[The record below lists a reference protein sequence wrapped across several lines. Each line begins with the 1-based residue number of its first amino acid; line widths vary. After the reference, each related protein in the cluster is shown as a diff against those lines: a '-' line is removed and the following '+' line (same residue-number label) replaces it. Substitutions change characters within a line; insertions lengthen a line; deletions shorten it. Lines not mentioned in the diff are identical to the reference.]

1 MAVKTA
7 TEFLW
12 GTPEEV
18 SARVRPDVPSFRLVN
33 PAADLPPTTRPFALP
48 TGGSRSCA
56 TAAKMAAPHAGG
68 SQLAATA
75 APKALVRAGRR
86 VGTLWEDAH
95 AVYCSLAGVLPPD
108 LAAPRGAQAAAIFPE
123 MESLLAEAG
132 MTFAN
137 VVRTWLYIDRVCEW
151 YGEFNAARSAF
162 FESRNVFNTF
172 LPASTGIGSAN
183 LDGAAITA
191 GAIAMKPKDASV
203 HAEIVESPLQ
213 APAMAYRSSFSRA
226 AEILW
231 PDQRL
236 LFVSGTASIQPNSHD
251 VAFVGDI
258 EKQVDC
264 TMKAVYAILE
274 SRGYGW
280 ADVSRAI
287 VYLKEPSFRAA
298 WQAWLVARGLPGDF
312 AAETVCDVCRDEWL
326 FEIELDAV
334 KMLPM

>member
-1 MAVKTA
+1 MVAVNTA

-12 GTPEEV
+12 GTPDEV
-18 SARVRPDVPSFRLVN
+18 GARMRPDVPSFRLVN
-33 PAADLPPTTRPFALP
+33 PAGDLPPAMREFVVTPMPSAPVELKLDP
-48 TGGSRSCA
+48 P
-56 TAAKMAAPHAGG
+56 AKP
-68 SQLAATA
+68 
-75 APKALVRAGRR
+75 LVRNGRT
-86 VGTLWEDAH
+86 VGCVWEDSR

-123 MESLLAEAG
+123 MEALLAEAG
-132 MTFAN
+132 MTFAH

-203 HAEIVESPLQ
+203 RAEIVESPLQ

-231 PDQRL
+231 PDSRI

-280 ADVSRAI
+280 KDVSRAI

-298 WQAWLVARGLPGDF
+298 WQAWLAARGLPGDF

-326 FEIELDAV
+326 FEIELDAERT
-334 KMLPM
+334 

>member
-1 MAVKTA
+1 MKTA
-7 TEFLW
+7 TAFLW
-12 GTPEEV
+12 GTSEEV
-18 SARVRPDVPSFRLVN
+18 AARVRSDVPSFRLVN
-33 PAADLPPTTRPFALP
+33 SAGDLPATSREFVVTQGGARGARALP
-48 TGGSRSCA
+48 VDTQVGGACA
-56 TAAKMAAPHAGG
+56 PLQRKDRTVG
-68 SQLAATA
+68 
-75 APKALVRAGRR
+75 LV
-86 VGTLWEDAH
+86 WEDAH

-191 GAIAMKPKDASV
+191 GAIAVKPKDASV

-226 AEILW
+226 AEIFW
-231 PDQRL
+231 PDSRI

-280 ADVSRAI
+280 KDVSRAI

-298 WQAWLVARGLPGDF
+298 WQAWLAARGLPGDF

-334 KMLPM
+334 R

>member
-1 MAVKTA
+1 MAVKTE

-12 GTPEEV
+12 GVPEEV
-18 SARVRPDVPSFRLVN
+18 VARVRPDVPSFRLVN
-33 PAADLPPTTRPFALP
+33 PAGDLPATSRPFALP
-48 TGGSRSCA
+48 APGRAAARPSPIGTTGVPPVAVAQERD
-56 TAAKMAAPHAGG
+56 P
-68 SQLAATA
+68 
-75 APKALVRAGRR
+75 PVKALLRHGRT
-86 VGTLWEDAH
+86 VGLVWEDAH

-108 LAAPRGAQAAAIFPE
+108 LSAPRGAQAAAIFPE

-132 MTFAN
+132 MTFAH

-191 GAIAMKPKDASV
+191 GAIAVKPKDASV

-298 WQAWLVARGLPGDF
+298 WQAWLAARGLPGDF

-326 FEIELDAV
+326 FEIELDATR
-334 KMLPM
+334 

>member
-1 MAVKTA
+1 MNTLS
-7 TEFLW
+7 ECLW
-12 GTPEEV
+12 GTPDEV
-18 SARVRPDVPSFRLVN
+18 AARVRADIPSFRLVN
-33 PAADLPPTTRPFALP
+33 PAGDLPPATCPFTLPGRGASPRRP
-48 TGGSRSCA
+48 
-56 TAAKMAAPHAGG
+56 
-68 SQLAATA
+68 
-75 APKALVRAGRR
+75 LVRADRR
-86 VGTLWEDAH
+86 VGTVWEDDL
-95 AVYCSLAGVLPPD
+95 AVYCCLAGVLPPD
-108 LAAPRGAQAAAIFPE
+108 LSAPRGAQAAAIFPE
-123 MESLLAEAG
+123 MEALLAEAG

-162 FESRNVFNTF
+162 FETRNVFNTF

-183 LDGAAITA
+183 LEGAAIMA
-191 GAIAMKPKDASV
+191 GAIAVKPKGAAV
-203 HAEIVESPLQ
+203 RAEIVESPLQ

-226 AEILW
+226 AEIFW
-231 PDQRL
+231 PDSRIL
-236 LFVSGTASIQPNSHD
+236 VVSGTASIEPNSHE

-298 WQAWLVARGLPGDF
+298 WQAWLAARGLPGDF

-326 FEIELDAV
+326 FEIELDAERT
-334 KMLPM
+334 

>member
-1 MAVKTA
+1 METIA
-7 TEFLW
+7 EFLW
-12 GTPEEV
+12 GSPEAV
-18 SARVRPDVPSFRLVN
+18 AARVRKDFPSIRLVL
-33 PAADLPPTTRPFALP
+33 PAAPLPAMVCPLALSHAG
-48 TGGSRSCA
+48 GGSRPLIRGDR
-56 TAAKMAAPHAGG
+56 T
-68 SQLAATA
+68 
-75 APKALVRAGRR
+75 
-86 VGTLWEDAH
+86 VGTAWEDAN
-95 AVYCSLAGVLPPD
+95 ATYCFLAGVLPPD
-108 LAAPRGAQAAAIFPE
+108 LSAPRGAQAAAIFPE
-123 MESLLAEAG
+123 MEALLAEAG

-183 LDGAAITA
+183 LDGAAITSA
-191 GAIAMKPKDASV
+191 AIAVKPKNSSV
-203 HAEIVESPLQ
+203 RAEIVESPLQ

-226 AEILW
+226 AEIFW
-231 PDQRL
+231 PDERL
-236 LFVSGTASIQPNSHD
+236 LFISGTASIEPNSHD

-280 ADVSRAI
+280 KDVTRSI

-298 WQAWLVARGLPGDF
+298 WQNWLSAHGLPSDF
-312 AAETVCDVCRDEWL
+312 ASETVCDVCRDEWL

-334 KMLPM
+334 RGA

>member
-18 SARVRPDVPSFRLVN
+18 AARVRPDVPSFRLVN
-33 PAADLPPTTRPFALP
+33 SADDLPSTSRPFVLP
-48 TGGSRSCA
+48 TGGSQLVA
-56 TAAKMAAPHAGG
+56 TAAKMAAPHAEGARVP
-68 SQLAATA
+68 QPL
-75 APKALVRAGRR
+75 LRADRR
-86 VGTLWEDAH
+86 VGTIWEDAH

-108 LAAPRGAQAAAIFPE
+108 LSAPRGAQAAAIFPE

-226 AEILW
+226 AEIFW
-231 PDQRL
+231 PDMRI
-236 LFVSGTASIQPNSHD
+236 LFVSGTASIEPNSHD

-298 WQAWLVARGLPGDF
+298 WQAWLAARGLPRDF

-334 KMLPM
+334 K

>member
-7 TEFLW
+7 TEFFW
-12 GTPEEV
+12 GTPSEV
-18 SARVRPDVPSFRLVN
+18 LARVRPDVPSFRLVN
-33 PAADLPPTTRPFALP
+33 PAGDLPPASREFALP
-48 TGGSRSCA
+48 GGSGVSPLQRNGR
-56 TAAKMAAPHAGG
+56 TVG
-68 SQLAATA
+68 
-75 APKALVRAGRR
+75 LV
-86 VGTLWEDAH
+86 WEDAH

-108 LAAPRGAQAAAIFPE
+108 LSAPRGAQAAAIFPE

-162 FESRNVFNTF
+162 FETRNVFNTF

-191 GAIAMKPKDASV
+191 GAIAVKPKDASV

-226 AEILW
+226 AEIFW
-231 PDQRL
+231 PDSRI
-236 LFVSGTASIQPNSHD
+236 LFVSGTASIEPNSHE

-258 EKQVDC
+258 EKQVDCTQVDC

-280 ADVSRAI
+280 KDVTRAI
-287 VYLKEPSFRAA
+287 VYLKEPAFRAA
-298 WQAWLVARGLPGDF
+298 WQAWLAARGLPGDF

-334 KMLPM
+334 R

>member
-1 MAVKTA
+1 MKILS
-7 TEFLW
+7 EFLW
-12 GTPEEV
+12 GTFGDV
-18 SARVRPDVPSFRLVN
+18 SARVRSDVPSFRLVN
-33 PAADLPPTTRPFALP
+33 EAGGLPMATCGFSIGGFIETALP
-48 TGGSRSCA
+48 GRAVSMKPPLIR
-56 TAAKMAAPHAGG
+56 AA
-68 SQLAATA
+68 
-75 APKALVRAGRR
+75 RR
-86 VGTLWEDAH
+86 VGTVWEDDVAT
-95 AVYCSLAGVLPPD
+95 YCCLAGVLPPD
-108 LAAPRGAQAAAIFPE
+108 LNAPRGAQAAAIFPE

-132 MTFAN
+132 MTFAH

-191 GAIAMKPKDASV
+191 GAIAVKPKDGRV
-203 HAEIVESPLQ
+203 KAEIVESPLQ

-231 PDQRL
+231 PDRRL
-236 LFVSGTASIQPNSHD
+236 LFVSGTASIEPNSHE

-287 VYLKEPSFRAA
+287 VYLKEPSFRTA
-298 WQAWLVARGLPGDF
+298 WQAWLAARGLPGDF

-334 KMLPM
+334 RELRA